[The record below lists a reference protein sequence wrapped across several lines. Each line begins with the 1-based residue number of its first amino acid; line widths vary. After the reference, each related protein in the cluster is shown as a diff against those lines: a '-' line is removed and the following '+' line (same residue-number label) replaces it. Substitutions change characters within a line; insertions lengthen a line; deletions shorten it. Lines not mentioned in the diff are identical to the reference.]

1 MFDVLYLN
9 KQEDLEA
16 YKNIVSTYFSDSV
29 YNVVDYFDIFCGGTD
44 DLVCFISKV
53 DKKTIILPGYI
64 KNINIHDEHTGFKDF
79 FTPYGYTGN
88 YYSASVDLHDLEEF
102 WSKVKNWLSQNNI
115 ISAFIRFNLF
125 DNYIGFNG
133 CIHNTMLNIK
143 GEIIDKETQWD
154 NFEHKVR
161 KNVKKA
167 IRENLTSK
175 VYYKNIE
182 DSVIQNFHD
191 VYIKTMK
198 RTNANESFFYS
209 LDQFKAFC
217 NSNED
222 LCAICNI
229 YDDGVVVSSELLL
242 ISNNSVFSFLGGTL
256 EAYFDKRPNDFLKFE
271 VINWAREKGFEY
283 YVLGGGYGY
292 EDGIFK
298 YKKSFFPNN
307 VVTYKTGRL
316 IMDKNSYNSLNQKNN
331 LERIKKGLSALDLNN
346 EPFFPLYN
354 KQN

>member
-9 KQEDLEA
+9 KQEDLET
-16 YKNIVSTYFSDSV
+16 YKNIVHTSFVDSAYNTVEYF
-29 YNVVDYFDIFCGGTD
+29 NVFCGD
-44 DLVCFISKV
+44 SSDIVCFISKV

-64 KNINIHDEHTGFKDF
+64 KNIVIHDENTGCKDF
-79 FTPYGYTGN
+79 STPYGYTGN

-102 WSKVKNWLSQNNI
+102 WNKVKNWLSDNNV

-133 CIHNTMLNIK
+133 LIHNTMLNIK
-143 GEIIDKETQWD
+143 GEIIDKETQWN

-175 VYYKNIE
+175 IYYKNID
-182 DSVIQNFHD
+182 DSVIQSFHE
-191 VYIKTMK
+191 VYIETMK
-198 RTNANESFFYS
+198 RTNANDSFFYS
-209 LDQFKAFC
+209 FDQFKVFC

-229 YDDGVVVSSELLL
+229 YDEDVVVSSELLL
-242 ISNNSVFSFLGGTL
+242 ISNNSVFSFLGGTM

-271 VINWAREKGFEY
+271 VINWARENGFDY

-298 YKKSFFPNN
+298 YKKSFFPND
-307 VVTYKTGRL
+307 VVTYRTGRL
-316 IMDKNSYNSLNQKNN
+316 IVDKNSYNNLSQKNN
-331 LERIKKGLSALDLNN
+331 LGRVKKGLSALDLNN
-346 EPFFPLYN
+346 ESFFPLYN